1 MTTYKNPFFTG
12 IPARVGNTNSVS
24 IENSI
29 GLAGLN
35 TGNFLFVS
43 AIRRLLNCADKFDD
57 CNINYKNSVIT
68 NEDCIVISA
77 ANWINKD
84 IDLGDLADFLETN
97 DLPCVVIGLG
107 AQADIGHKVS
117 NLPAGTKRF
126 LSIVSK
132 RCNYISVRG
141 KFTQSV
147 LEEYGV
153 YNTWV
158 TGCPSLI
165 GSGHS
170 IAPLN
175 KSKRIDN
182 ISQVVVQGTR
192 HGTSNS
198 IFSESHS
205 AKLNLDIYRL
215 AIRNHMPLLLQSEV
229 PDIYL
234 SMNGTIPKD
243 KESNY
248 HSFLE
253 SVYLKDIYNI
263 KSYLSSKGLIYW
275 DTDTWFKELA
285 QFDGLIGTRIHGV
298 VSALSSGIP
307 AVLLTH
313 DERTTELA
321 HTLNIPF
328 YDINKIPEITNN
340 VILKILNDADFEL
353 FNTRYEMYR
362 LNFKAFFESN
372 NISNIL

>member
-12 IPARVGNTNSVS
+12 IPARVSNTNSIS

-43 AIRRLLNCADKFDD
+43 AIRRLLNCVDKFDD
-57 CNINYKNSVIT
+57 SNINYKNSVIT

-97 DLPCVVIGLG
+97 DLPCIVIGLG

-117 NLPAGTKRF
+117 NLPLGTKRF
-126 LSIVSK
+126 LNIISK

-147 LEEYGV
+147 LEEYGI

-165 GSGHS
+165 GSGRS

-175 KSKRIDN
+175 KYKTLN
-182 ISQVVVQGTR
+182 NVNQVVVQGTR
-192 HGTSNS
+192 HGTSKS
-198 IFSESHS
+198 IFVESHS

-215 AIRNHMPLLLQSEV
+215 AIRNNMPLLLQSEV

-234 SMNGTIPKD
+234 SMNGTIPKE

-263 KSYLSSKGLIYW
+263 KNYLSSKGLVYW

-285 QFDGLIGTRIHGV
+285 KFDGLIGTRIHGV
-298 VSALSSGIP
+298 VSALSAGIP

-313 DERTTELA
+313 DERTVELA
-321 HTLNIPF
+321 NTLNIPF
-328 YDINKIPEITNN
+328 YDINKIPEITND
-340 VILKILNDADFEL
+340 VILKILNDANFDL

-372 NISNIL
+372 KLLNIL